1 MPMFYIPKPRRF
13 NYQPRF
19 YDPKKERWEEL
30 KAKYA
35 IEKSTEDYET
45 TDAGETTI
53 SDDKELAYF
62 QEKVRQMEHKDK
74 EKSRGLTWKDAFRKR
89 EMPEFHYTPRFQNM
103 PDAEAKPADTAE
115 QRLADA
121 KERNIRIKRRFDVNR
136 TFQRKQQSVWIKVA
150 VVLMIFYLV
159 YRYYG
164 AITQYIYNLFF

>member
-1 MPMFYIPKPRRF
+1 MLRYAPIATSTNFPESL
-13 NYQPRF
+13 
-19 YDPKKERWEEL
+19 KEDFGTTP
-30 KAKYA
+30 
-35 IEKSTEDYET
+35 STKLTILINNVLVNT
-45 TDAGETTI
+45 TDTGETTI